1 MRLQRNKTYDIT
13 DPAQKTFADK
23 LYQLFSRN
31 ISFGHG
37 VDTGDQNIDGKM
49 VNVPNIGP
57 ATTDFAVVHNLGRVP
72 LFYDIKSKNAA
83 GDIYKGTTPWTT
95 TTAYFQSTVANL
107 NVTFFIH

>member
-1 MRLQRNKTYDIT
+1 MKIVRNKTYDIQ
-13 DPAQKTFADK
+13 DPAVKRFQEDLYK
-23 LYQLFSRN
+23 LTNRN

-37 VDTGDQNIDGKM
+37 VNTLDQNIDGAM
-49 VNVPNIGP
+49 VNVPDTGP

-83 GDIYKGTTPWTT
+83 GDIYKGTIAWTT
-95 TTAYFQSTVANL
+95 TTAYFQSTVAHL